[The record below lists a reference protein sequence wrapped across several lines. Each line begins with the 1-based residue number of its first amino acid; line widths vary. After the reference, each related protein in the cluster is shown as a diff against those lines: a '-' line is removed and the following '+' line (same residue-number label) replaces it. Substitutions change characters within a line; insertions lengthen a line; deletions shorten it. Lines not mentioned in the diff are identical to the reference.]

1 MLTGLSIRDV
11 VLIERLDLELG
22 PGLTVLT
29 GETGAGKSILLDA
42 LGLALG
48 GRAERDLVRRG
59 ADRAVVAASFV
70 LPREHPAHRLLAEQG
85 LAPSG
90 DGTSEILLRR
100 SLTADGK
107 SRAFLDDTPVPS
119 QFLRRLGESLVAIH
133 GQHDTR
139 GLLDPAVQRAVL
151 DAFAGAD
158 GAVAATRAAW
168 HAWRQ
173 AERRRR
179 ELAERAARAEREAEE
194 LRRRAEELEA
204 LAPEPGEETRLAEA
218 RARLQSRER
227 LLAALEEGLSGTG
240 TARERLGQA
249 SRRLERV
256 RNLAESELAP
266 ALAALERAQ
275 IELDEAEAG
284 LAELR
289 RELAT
294 SDESLE
300 AIESR
305 LYALRAAARK
315 HRVPVEGLTELLAT
329 TREELAR
336 LEDSTHELAAAE
348 RAAAEAEA
356 AFRSAAAQL
365 SALRAAAAER
375 LAGAVSS
382 ELAPLRL
389 ERARFEVAL
398 EPLPEADWGPEGAER
413 VSFRVATNP
422 GQAPGPLAKIASGG
436 ELSRLMLALEV
447 VLARLDPTPTLIFDE
462 IDAGIGGA
470 TADAVGERLARLGRH
485 RQVLVV
491 THAPQ
496 VAARADRH
504 LLVRKRIEGATARVE
519 VEFLEPAER
528 RQEIARMLAG
538 AEITDAARAAAQS
551 LLELA
556 GRG

>member
-48 GRAERDLVRRG
+48 GRAERELVRRG
-59 ADRAVVAASFV
+59 AERALVAASFA
-70 LPREHPAHRLLAEQG
+70 PPADHPARRLLAEQG
-85 LAPSG
+85 FAPA
-90 DGTSEILLRR
+90 DGPAGEIWLRR

-107 SRAFLDDTPVPS
+107 SRAFLDDAPVAN
-119 QFLRRLGESLVAIH
+119 QLLRRLGESLVAVH
-133 GQHDTR
+133 GQHDTH

-151 DAFAGAD
+151 DAFAGAE
-158 GAVAATRAAW
+158 GAAAATRAAW
-168 HAWRQ
+168 QAWRT
-173 AERRRR
+173 AEARRR
-179 ELAERAARAEREAEE
+179 ELAEAAERAERDAEE
-194 LRRRAEELEA
+194 LRQRVAELEA
-204 LAPEPGEETRLAEA
+204 LAPQPGEEGRLAEA
-218 RARLQSRER
+218 RARLQGRER
-227 LLAALEEGLSGTG
+227 LLAALQEGLGG
-240 TARERLGQA
+240 AEAARERLAQA
-249 SRRLERV
+249 ARRLERV
-256 RNLAESELAP
+256 RTLAESELAP

-275 IELDEAEAG
+275 VELDEAENG
-284 LAELR
+284 LEALQRGLVTNE
-289 RELAT
+289 
-294 SDESLE
+294 DSLE
-300 AIESR
+300 SIETR
-305 LYALRAAARK
+305 LFALRAAARK
-315 HRVPVEGLTELLAT
+315 HRVPVEGLTDLLEAS
-329 TREELAR
+329 RAELAR
-336 LEDSTHELAAAE
+336 LEDRSVELAGAE
-348 RAAAEAEA
+348 REVAAAEA
-356 AFRSAAAQL
+356 AFRAAAARL
-365 SALRAAAAER
+365 SGLRAAAAEQ
-375 LAGAVSS
+375 LALAVSS

-422 GQAPGPLAKIASGG
+422 GQPPGPLAKIASGG

-447 VLARLDPTPTLIFDE
+447 VLARLDPTPTLVFDE

-470 TADAVGERLARLGRH
+470 TADAVGERLARLGRD

-504 LLVRKRIEGATARVE
+504 LLVRKRIEAGAAWVE
-519 VEFLEPAER
+519 VEELGPAER

-538 AEITDAARAAAQS
+538 AEVTEAARAAAQS

>member
-48 GRAERDLVRRG
+48 GRAERELVRRG
-59 ADRAVVAASFV
+59 AERALVAASFA
-70 LPREHPAHRLLAEQG
+70 PPADHPARRLLAEQG
-85 LAPSG
+85 LVPA
-90 DGTSEILLRR
+90 DGSAGEIWLRR

-107 SRAFLDDTPVPS
+107 SRAFLDDAPVAS
-119 QFLRRLGESLVAIH
+119 QLLRRLGESLVAVH
-133 GQHDTR
+133 GQHDTH

-151 DAFAGAD
+151 DAFAGAE
-158 GAVAATRAAW
+158 GAAAATRAAW
-168 HAWRQ
+168 QAWRT
-173 AERRRR
+173 AEARRR
-179 ELAERAARAEREAEE
+179 ELAEAAERAERDAEE
-194 LRRRAEELEA
+194 LRQRVAELKA
-204 LAPEPGEETRLAEA
+204 LAPEPGEEGRLAEA
-218 RARLQSRER
+218 RARLQGRER
-227 LLAALEEGLSGTG
+227 LLAALQEGLGG
-240 TARERLGQA
+240 AEAARERLAQA
-249 SRRLERV
+249 ARRLERV
-256 RNLAESELAP
+256 RTLAESELAP

-275 IELDEAEAG
+275 VELDEAENG
-284 LAELR
+284 LEALQRGLVTNE
-289 RELAT
+289 
-294 SDESLE
+294 DSLE
-300 AIESR
+300 SIETR
-305 LYALRAAARK
+305 LFALRAAARK
-315 HRVPVEGLTELLAT
+315 HRVPVEGLTDLLEAS
-329 TREELAR
+329 RAELAR
-336 LEDSTHELAAAE
+336 LEDRSVELAAAE
-348 RAAAEAEA
+348 REVAAAEA
-356 AFRSAAAQL
+356 AFRAAAARL
-365 SALRAAAAER
+365 SGLRAAAAEQ
-375 LAGAVSS
+375 LALAVSS

-422 GQAPGPLAKIASGG
+422 GQPPGPLAKIASGG

-447 VLARLDPTPTLIFDE
+447 VLARLDPTPTLVFDE

-470 TADAVGERLARLGRH
+470 TADAVGERLARLGRD

-504 LLVRKRIEGATARVE
+504 LLVRKRIEAGAAWVE
-519 VEFLEPAER
+519 VEELGPAGR

-538 AEITDAARAAAQS
+538 AEVTEAARAAAQS

>member
-48 GRAERDLVRRG
+48 GRAERELVRRG
-59 ADRAVVAASFV
+59 AERALVAASFA
-70 LPREHPAHRLLAEQG
+70 PPADHPARRLLAEQG
-85 LAPSG
+85 LVPA
-90 DGTSEILLRR
+90 DGSAGEIWLRR

-107 SRAFLDDTPVPS
+107 SRAFLDDAPVAS
-119 QFLRRLGESLVAIH
+119 QLLRRLGESLVAVH
-133 GQHDTR
+133 GQHDTH

-151 DAFAGAD
+151 DAFAGAE
-158 GAVAATRAAW
+158 GAAAATRAAW
-168 HAWRQ
+168 QAWRT
-173 AERRRR
+173 AEARRR
-179 ELAERAARAEREAEE
+179 ELAEAAERAERDAEE
-194 LRRRAEELEA
+194 LRQRVAELEA
-204 LAPEPGEETRLAEA
+204 LAPQPGEEGRLAEA
-218 RARLQSRER
+218 RARLQGRER
-227 LLAALEEGLSGTG
+227 LLAALQEGLGG
-240 TARERLGQA
+240 AEAARERLAQA
-249 SRRLERV
+249 ARRLERV
-256 RNLAESELAP
+256 RTLAESELAP

-275 IELDEAEAG
+275 VELDEAENGLEALQRG
-284 LAELR
+284 LATNE
-289 RELAT
+289 
-294 SDESLE
+294 DSLE
-300 AIESR
+300 SIETR
-305 LYALRAAARK
+305 LFALRAAARK
-315 HRVPVEGLTELLAT
+315 HRVPVEGLTGLLEGSRA
-329 TREELAR
+329 ELAR
-336 LEDSTHELAAAE
+336 LRDRSVELAAAE
-348 RAAAEAEA
+348 REVAAAEA
-356 AFRSAAAQL
+356 AFRAAAARL
-365 SALRAAAAER
+365 SGLRAAAAEQ
-375 LAGAVSS
+375 LALAVSS

-422 GQAPGPLAKIASGG
+422 GQPPGPLAKIASGG

-447 VLARLDPTPTLIFDE
+447 VLARLDPTPTLVFDE

-470 TADAVGERLARLGRH
+470 TADAVGERLARLGRD

-504 LLVRKRIEGATARVE
+504 LLVRKRIEAGAARVE
-519 VEFLEPAER
+519 VEELGPAGR

-538 AEITDAARAAAQS
+538 AEITEAARAAAQS

-556 GRG
+556 RRG

>member
-48 GRAERDLVRRG
+48 GRAERELVRRG
-59 ADRAVVAASFV
+59 AERALVAASFA
-70 LPREHPAHRLLAEQG
+70 PPADHPARRLLAEQG
-85 LAPSG
+85 LVPA
-90 DGTSEILLRR
+90 DGSAGEIWLRR

-107 SRAFLDDTPVPS
+107 SRAFLDDAPVAS
-119 QFLRRLGESLVAIH
+119 QLLRRLGESLVAVH
-133 GQHDTR
+133 GQHDTH

-151 DAFAGAD
+151 DAFAGAE
-158 GAVAATRAAW
+158 GAAAATRAAW
-168 HAWRQ
+168 QAWRT
-173 AERRRR
+173 AEARRR
-179 ELAERAARAEREAEE
+179 ELAEAAERAERDAEE
-194 LRRRAEELEA
+194 LRQRVAELEA
-204 LAPEPGEETRLAEA
+204 LAPEPGEEGRLAEA
-218 RARLQSRER
+218 RARLQGRER
-227 LLAALEEGLSGTG
+227 LLAALQEGLGG
-240 TARERLGQA
+240 AEAARERLAQA
-249 SRRLERV
+249 ARRLERV
-256 RNLAESELAP
+256 RTLAESELAP

-275 IELDEAEAG
+275 VELDEAENG
-284 LAELR
+284 LEALQRGLVTNE
-289 RELAT
+289 
-294 SDESLE
+294 DSLE
-300 AIESR
+300 SIETR
-305 LYALRAAARK
+305 LFALRAAARK
-315 HRVPVEGLTELLAT
+315 HRVPVEGLTDLLEAS
-329 TREELAR
+329 RAELAR
-336 LEDSTHELAAAE
+336 LEDRSVELAGAE
-348 RAAAEAEA
+348 REVAAAEA
-356 AFRSAAAQL
+356 AFRAAAARL
-365 SALRAAAAER
+365 SGLRAAAAEQ
-375 LAGAVSS
+375 LALAVSS

-422 GQAPGPLAKIASGG
+422 GQPPGPLAKIASGG

-447 VLARLDPTPTLIFDE
+447 VLARLDPTPTLVFDE

-470 TADAVGERLARLGRH
+470 TADAVGERLARLGRD

-504 LLVRKRIEGATARVE
+504 LLVRKRIEAGAAWVE
-519 VEFLEPAER
+519 VEELGPAGR

-538 AEITDAARAAAQS
+538 AEVTEAARAAAQS

>member
-59 ADRAVVAASFV
+59 AERSVVAASFS
-70 LPREHPAHRLLAEQG
+70 LPADHPARRLLAEQG
-85 LAPSG
+85 LAPSEEG
-90 DGTSEILLRR
+90 AGEILLRR
-100 SLTADGK
+100 SLAADGK
-107 SRAFLDDTPVPS
+107 SRAFLDDAPVPS
-119 QFLRRLGESLVAIH
+119 QILRRLGASLVAIH
-133 GQHDTR
+133 GQHDTH

-151 DAFAGAD
+151 DAFAGAE

-168 HAWRQ
+168 QAWRA
-173 AERRRR
+173 AESRRR
-179 ELAERAARAEREAEE
+179 ELAEAAARAEREAEE

-204 LAPEPGEETRLAEA
+204 LAPEPGEETRLAEV
-218 RARLQSRER
+218 RARLQGRER
-227 LLAALEEGLSGTG
+227 LLGALEEGLSGTEA
-240 TARERLGQA
+240 ARDRLAQA

-256 RNLAESELAP
+256 RALAESELAP

-275 IELDEAEAG
+275 VELDEAEAG
-284 LAELR
+284 LAALR

-294 SDESLE
+294 SDDSLE

-305 LYALRAAARK
+305 LFALRAAARK
-315 HRVPVEGLTELLAT
+315 YRVPVEGLPELLEAT
-329 TREELAR
+329 RAELAR
-336 LEDSTHELAAAE
+336 LEDAGSGLAAAE

-356 AFRSAAAQL
+356 AFRAAATRL
-365 SALRAAAAER
+365 SGLRAAAAER
-375 LAGAVSS
+375 LAAAVSN

-389 ERARFEVAL
+389 ERARLEVAL
-398 EPLPEADWGPEGAER
+398 DPLPEADWGPEGAER

-422 GQAPGPLAKIASGG
+422 GQTPGPLAKIASGG

-462 IDAGIGGA
+462 IDTGIGGA
-470 TADAVGERLARLGRH
+470 TADAVGERLARLGRD

-519 VEFLEPAER
+519 VELLDPSGR

-538 AEITDAARAAAQS
+538 AEITEAARAAAQS

>member
-48 GRAERDLVRRG
+48 GRAERELVRRG
-59 ADRAVVAASFV
+59 AERALVAASFA
-70 LPREHPAHRLLAEQG
+70 PPADHPARRLLAEQG
-85 LAPSG
+85 LVPA
-90 DGTSEILLRR
+90 DGSAGEIWLRR

-107 SRAFLDDTPVPS
+107 SRAFLDDAPVAS
-119 QFLRRLGESLVAIH
+119 QLLRRLGESLVAVH
-133 GQHDTR
+133 GQHDTH

-151 DAFAGAD
+151 DAFAGAE
-158 GAVAATRAAW
+158 GAAAATRAAW
-168 HAWRQ
+168 QAWRT
-173 AERRRR
+173 AEARRR
-179 ELAERAARAEREAEE
+179 ELAEAAERAERDAEE
-194 LRRRAEELEA
+194 LQQCVAELEA
-204 LAPEPGEETRLAEA
+204 LAPEPGEEGRLAEA
-218 RARLQSRER
+218 RARLQGRER
-227 LLAALEEGLSGTG
+227 LLAALQEGLGG
-240 TARERLGQA
+240 AEAARERLAQA
-249 SRRLERV
+249 ARRLERV
-256 RNLAESELAP
+256 RTLAESELAP

-275 IELDEAEAG
+275 VELDEAENGLEALRRG
-284 LAELR
+284 LATNE
-289 RELAT
+289 
-294 SDESLE
+294 DSLE
-300 AIESR
+300 SIETR
-305 LYALRAAARK
+305 LFALRAAARK
-315 HRVPVEGLTELLAT
+315 HRVPVEGLTDLLEAS
-329 TREELAR
+329 RAELAR
-336 LEDSTHELAAAE
+336 LEDRSVELAGAE
-348 RAAAEAEA
+348 REVAAAEA
-356 AFRSAAAQL
+356 AFRAAAARL
-365 SALRAAAAER
+365 SGLRAAAAEQ
-375 LAGAVSS
+375 LALAVSS

-422 GQAPGPLAKIASGG
+422 GQPPGPLAKIASGG

-447 VLARLDPTPTLIFDE
+447 VLARLDPTPTLVFDE

-470 TADAVGERLARLGRH
+470 TADAVGERLARLGRD

-504 LLVRKRIEGATARVE
+504 LLVRKRIEAGAAWVE
-519 VEFLEPAER
+519 VEELGPAGR

-538 AEITDAARAAAQS
+538 AEVTEAARAAAQS

>member
-48 GRAERDLVRRG
+48 GRAERELVRRG
-59 ADRAVVAASFV
+59 AERALVAASFA
-70 LPREHPAHRLLAEQG
+70 PPADHPARRLLAEQG
-85 LAPSG
+85 LVPA
-90 DGTSEILLRR
+90 DGSAGEIWLRR

-107 SRAFLDDTPVPS
+107 SRAFLDDAPVAS
-119 QFLRRLGESLVAIH
+119 QLLRRLGESLVAVH
-133 GQHDTR
+133 GQHDTH

-151 DAFAGAD
+151 DAFAGAE
-158 GAVAATRAAW
+158 GAAAATRAAW
-168 HAWRQ
+168 QAWRT
-173 AERRRR
+173 AEARRR
-179 ELAERAARAEREAEE
+179 ELAEAAERAERDAEE
-194 LRRRAEELEA
+194 LRQRVAELEA
-204 LAPEPGEETRLAEA
+204 LAPEPGEEGRLAEA
-218 RARLQSRER
+218 RARLQGRER
-227 LLAALEEGLSGTG
+227 LLAALQEGLGG
-240 TARERLGQA
+240 AEAARERLAQA
-249 SRRLERV
+249 ARRLERV
-256 RNLAESELAP
+256 RTLAESELAP

-275 IELDEAEAG
+275 VELDEAENG
-284 LAELR
+284 LEALQRGLVTNE
-289 RELAT
+289 
-294 SDESLE
+294 DSLE
-300 AIESR
+300 SIETR
-305 LYALRAAARK
+305 LFALRAAARK
-315 HRVPVEGLTELLAT
+315 HRVPVEGLTDLLEAS
-329 TREELAR
+329 RAELAR
-336 LEDSTHELAAAE
+336 LEDRSVELAAAE
-348 RAAAEAEA
+348 REVAAAEA
-356 AFRSAAAQL
+356 AFRAAAARL
-365 SALRAAAAER
+365 SGLRAAAAEQ
-375 LAGAVSS
+375 LALAVSS

-422 GQAPGPLAKIASGG
+422 GQPPGPLAKIASGG

-447 VLARLDPTPTLIFDE
+447 VLARLDPTPTLVFDE

-470 TADAVGERLARLGRH
+470 TADAVGERLARLGRD

-504 LLVRKRIEGATARVE
+504 LLVRKRIEAGAAWVE
-519 VEFLEPAER
+519 VEELGPAGR

-538 AEITDAARAAAQS
+538 AEVTEAARAAAQS

>member
-48 GRAERDLVRRG
+48 GRAERELVRRG
-59 ADRAVVAASFV
+59 AERALVAASFA
-70 LPREHPAHRLLAEQG
+70 PPADHPARRLLAEQG
-85 LAPSG
+85 LVPA
-90 DGTSEILLRR
+90 DGSAGEIWLRR

-107 SRAFLDDTPVPS
+107 SRAFLDDAPVAS
-119 QFLRRLGESLVAIH
+119 QLLRRLGESLVAVH
-133 GQHDTR
+133 GQHDTH

-151 DAFAGAD
+151 DAFAGAE
-158 GAVAATRAAW
+158 GAAAATRAAW
-168 HAWRQ
+168 QAWRT
-173 AERRRR
+173 AEARRR
-179 ELAERAARAEREAEE
+179 ELAEAAERAERDAEE
-194 LRRRAEELEA
+194 LRQRVADLEA
-204 LAPEPGEETRLAEA
+204 LAPEPGEEGRLAEA
-218 RARLQSRER
+218 RARLQGRER
-227 LLAALEEGLSGTG
+227 LLAALQEGLGG
-240 TARERLGQA
+240 AEAARERLAQA
-249 SRRLERV
+249 ARRLERV
-256 RNLAESELAP
+256 RTLAESELAP

-275 IELDEAEAG
+275 VELDEAENG
-284 LAELR
+284 LEALQRGLVTNE
-289 RELAT
+289 
-294 SDESLE
+294 DSLE
-300 AIESR
+300 SIETR
-305 LYALRAAARK
+305 LFALRAAARK
-315 HRVPVEGLTELLAT
+315 HRVPVEGLTDLLEAS
-329 TREELAR
+329 RAELAR
-336 LEDSTHELAAAE
+336 LEDRSVELAGAE
-348 RAAAEAEA
+348 REVAAAEA
-356 AFRSAAAQL
+356 AFRAAAARL
-365 SALRAAAAER
+365 SGLRAAAAEQ
-375 LAGAVSS
+375 LALAVSS

-422 GQAPGPLAKIASGG
+422 GQPPGPLAKIASGG

-447 VLARLDPTPTLIFDE
+447 VLARLDPTPTLVFDE

-470 TADAVGERLARLGRH
+470 TADAVGERLARLGRD

-504 LLVRKRIEGATARVE
+504 LLVRKRIEAGAAWVE
-519 VEFLEPAER
+519 VEELGPAGR

-538 AEITDAARAAAQS
+538 AEVTEAARAAAQS